1 VQQLSFAYR
10 RTPVLHDITL
20 PALYAGEVTA
30 LVGPNGTGKSTL
42 LRAIAGLH
50 KTDATV
56 TLGPDRPVPE
66 QNTEQTNTGQTN
78 TEQTNT
84 GQATVRVRRRL
95 TRLGLADHIVY
106 VPQELP
112 AASSITVFEAVLLT
126 CQQGGAQL
134 RPSQATLDRVAE
146 SLDQLNIAD
155 LAGSALSELSGGQRQ
170 LVSLAQALVR
180 RPTVM
185 LLDEPTSNLDLR
197 NQLKLLELIREV
209 ATTQPAIVLLTIHDL
224 GLAARFADRI
234 AVLNA
239 GHLHSCGPPE
249 DTITSSMLREV
260 YRVEASVHPSPDGT
274 LAVSANRS
282 LPHAQD
288 PEPSAVAQGAGR

>member
-66 QNTEQTNTGQTN
+66 QN

>member
-1 VQQLSFAYR
+1 MVVALHVQQLSFAYR

-66 QNTEQTNTGQTN
+66 QN

>member
-1 VQQLSFAYR
+1 MVVALHVQQLSFAYR
-10 RTPVLHDITL
+10 HTPVLHDITL

-30 LVGPNGTGKSTL
+30 LVGPNATGKSTL

-50 KTDATV
+50 KTDAVV
-56 TLGPDRPVPE
+56 TLGSDRPDPE
-66 QNTEQTNTGQTN
+66 ENTEQATG
-78 TEQTNT
+78 
-84 GQATVRVRRRL
+84 RVRRRL
-95 TRLGLADHIVY
+95 TRLSLADHIVY

-134 RPSQATLDRVAE
+134 RPSRATLDRVAE
-146 SLDQLNIAD
+146 SLDQLSIAD

-209 ATTQPAIVLLTIHDL
+209 ATTQPAVVLLTIHDL

-239 GHLHSCGPPE
+239 GHLHSCGPPA
-249 DTITSSMLREV
+249 DTVTSSMLREV
-260 YRVEASVHPSPDGT
+260 YRIEASVHPSPDGA

-288 PEPSAVAQGAGR
+288 SEPSALAQGAGR

>member
-66 QNTEQTNTGQTN
+66 QN

-282 LPHAQD
+282 LPHVQD

>member
-56 TLGPDRPVPE
+56 TLGPDRPGPE
-66 QNTEQTNTGQTN
+66 QN